1 MKNEIWKDIPGYCGK
16 YQASNKGRIRSC
28 KKILKQQIEKGGY
41 THVVLN
47 RVTKRVH
54 RLIALT
60 FLHNEKK
67 LPEINHKDED
77 KRNNNIEN
85 LEWCTKSYNINYG
98 KRNRIVSE
106 KLKGEKS
113 VHFGKKG
120 RLNKSSKAVT
130 QYDMNMIFIAEY
142 ESAHIADEK
151 TGIKFQDICKCAR
164 GKRKSAGNF
173 IWKYKE

>member
-1 MKNEIWKDIPGYCGK
+1 MENEIWKDIPGYCGK
-16 YQASNKGRIRSC
+16 YQASNKGRIRSR
-28 KKILKQQIEKGGY
+28 KKILKQQIEKSGY
-41 THVVLN
+41 AHVVLN

-60 FLHNEKK
+60 FLQNGNN

-85 LEWCTKSYNINYG
+85 LEWCTKIYNINYG

-106 KLKGEKS
+106 KQKGEKS

-120 RLNKSSKAVT
+120 ILNKSSKAVI

-142 ESAHIADEK
+142 ESAHIANEK
-151 TGIKFQDICKCAR
+151 IGIRFQEICRCAR
-164 GKRKSAGNF
+164 GKRKSAGRF
-173 IWKYKE
+173 IWEYKK